1 MRRRPVIRD
10 EAGFTL
16 VEVVVA
22 FAVVVLVLASIYH
35 AVAGAYRGE
44 ARAQVRDQAL
54 AQARAHLEVIGIEQP
69 FELGETTGTY
79 VTGVAWR
86 LTIAPVEALAYKGQ
100 AFRIVLEPL
109 DHSGHPLLRLET
121 FKLRPRPQEER

>member
-1 MRRRPVIRD
+1 MRRPTIRD

-69 FELGETTGTY
+69 LRARRDHGHLRHRRGMAADNLPRRGAGLQGT
-79 VTGVAWR
+79 
-86 LTIAPVEALAYKGQ
+86 
-100 AFRIVLEPL
+100 
-109 DHSGHPLLRLET
+109 
-121 FKLRPRPQEER
+121 RPSHCA

>member
-1 MRRRPVIRD
+1 MLRD

-16 VEVVVA
+16 VEVIVA
-22 FAVVVLVLASIYH
+22 FAVVVLVLASIYQ

-44 ARAQVRDQAL
+44 ARAQVRDRAL
-54 AQARAHLEVIGIEQP
+54 AQARTHLEVIGIEQP

-86 LTIAPVEALAYKGQ
+86 LTITPVEALAYKGQ
-100 AFRIVLEPL
+100 AFRILLEPL
-109 DHSGHPLLRLET
+109 DHRGHPLLRLET

>member
-1 MRRRPVIRD
+1 MLRD

-44 ARAQVRDQAL
+44 ARAQVRDQTL
-54 AQARAHLEVIGIEQP
+54 AQARAHLEAIGIEQP

-79 VTGVAWR
+79 VTGMAWR
-86 LTIAPVEALAYKGQ
+86 LTITPVEALAYKGQ
-100 AFRIVLEPL
+100 AFRLVLEPL
-109 DHSGHPLLRLET
+109 DHGGHPFFRLET
-121 FKLRPRPQEER
+121 FKLRPRPQVER

>member
-1 MRRRPVIRD
+1 MRQPVRWD

-44 ARAQVRDQAL
+44 GRAQVRDQAL
-54 AQARAHLEVIGIEQP
+54 AQARAHLEVIGIEHP
-69 FELGETTGTY
+69 FELGESTGTY
-79 VTGVAWR
+79 ATGMAWR
-86 LTIAPVEALAYKGQ
+86 LTISPVEALAYKGQ

-109 DHSGHPLLRLET
+109 DANGNTLVRLET
-121 FKLRPRPQEER
+121 FKLSARAQEGK

>member
-1 MRRRPVIRD
+1 MIRD

-44 ARAQVRDQAL
+44 ARAQVRYQAL
-54 AQARAHLEVIGIEQP
+54 AQTRAHLEAIGIEQP
-69 FELGETTGTY
+69 FDLGETTGTY
-79 VTGVAWR
+79 VTGMAWR
-86 LTIAPVEALAYKGQ
+86 LTVTPVEALAHKGQ
-100 AFRIVLEPL
+100 AFRLVLEPL
-109 DHSGHPLLRLET
+109 DHGGHPLLRLET